1 MLNLLYHRFLLFHL
15 LLLAHI
21 YQRQSDCL
29 LLR

>member
-1 MLNLLYHRFLLFHL
+1 MLNPLYHRFLLFHL

-29 LLR
+29 